1 MTTPRLDKGGCFV
14 IWPDSEVTLILR
26 AFGRPDMLD
35 GRDWFVGTRQPLTL
49 HTMIELALSLGDRPI
64 TSLPAELIT
73 ALSRYEPVSQY
84 VSPDI
89 CVSLLAW
96 HLNWGQR
103 NGGVSTQHTCHLYA
117 WSGDGESDQSCSM
130 TPLIHAVDQHRM
142 AVISHENEGR
152 SAAGIHAAF
161 RPVVQWLL
169 RNGAKVGKVGLFPP
183 TTQCELLARAL
194 EFLPEASI
202 NDMVSSLIGTS
213 HGPFRPHEGRGVGLA
228 WLALHYDHLSA
239 AQALILAGA
248 GLETTD
254 NLLYSELD
262 SPACDRIC
270 PWLDEQLACRH
281 AFITA
286 ILGGIIQE
294 HPPSTSPANRPN
306 KLTRLRGHSDVIT
319 LIASFVGVK
328 SGATPRRLRQARD
341 ILHPV
346 LHNRY
351 TWNSRA
357 SRAFLLV
364 TEALTLGSS
373 EGLPRSAGNPT
384 SARLYH
390 EFWQARNPRQSGR
403 ELLRKLLARESLY
416 ERLLGDAHRFI
427 THQDL
432 SGLRTRW
439 HPLPFFPL
447 D

>member
-1 MTTPRLDKGGCFV
+1 MP
-14 IWPDSEVTLILR
+14 S
-26 AFGRPDMLD
+26 
-35 GRDWFVGTRQPLTL
+35 
-49 HTMIELALSLGDRPI
+49 GDR
-64 TSLPAELIT
+64 
-73 ALSRYEPVSQY
+73 
-84 VSPDI
+84 I
-89 CVSLLAW
+89 CW
-96 HLNWGQR
+96 
-103 NGGVSTQHTCHLYA
+103 T
-117 WSGDGESDQSCSM
+117 
-130 TPLIHAVDQHRM
+130 
-142 AVISHENEGR
+142 
-152 SAAGIHAAF
+152 
-161 RPVVQWLL
+161 
-169 RNGAKVGKVGLFPP
+169 
-183 TTQCELLARAL
+183 
-194 EFLPEASI
+194 
-202 NDMVSSLIGTS
+202 IGTL

-294 HPPSTSPANRPN
+294 YPPSTSPANRPN

-341 ILHPV
+341 ILRPV

-357 SRAFLLV
+357 INSRAFLLV

-373 EGLPRSAGNPT
+373 EGLPRPAGNPT

-403 ELLRKLLARESLY
+403 ELLPTQALGPRVALREAAGRRPPIHHSP
-416 ERLLGDAHRFI
+416 G
-427 THQDL
+427 
-432 SGLRTRW
+432 SLRTVNSVA
-439 HPLPFFPL
+439 PAPILPSRLVPPFPEPNTSRPYRTVKG
-447 D
+447 